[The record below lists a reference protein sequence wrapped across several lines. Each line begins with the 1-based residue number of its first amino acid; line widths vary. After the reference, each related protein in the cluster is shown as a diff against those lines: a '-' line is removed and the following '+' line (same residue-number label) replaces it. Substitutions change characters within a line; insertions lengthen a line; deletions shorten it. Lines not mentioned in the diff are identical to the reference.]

1 MTSSDQRLDEL
12 LGRWVRSLELH
23 LRYSALTDEAYWQ
36 VQPWPKHSRPA
47 RWIIE
52 HALASAKDLQRIV
65 QQRRQQ
71 GDEPFAGA
79 LELMGFVA
87 NLVGVQNIERFIPL
101 ADPERENREVAG
113 QTAST
118 LQPLGATSTQLRPS
132 VEATR
137 EMPAP
142 QAVHAELDD
151 PSARPALRRPSGD
164 TSTMAAPYRI
174 EDTRVDAAR
183 PAVPAPSPV
192 AAPTAPPA
200 ARPPAPAPPAGTPAG
215 VQPAAGP
222 YGASD
227 TGRHPAV
234 TDGQHAARTAA
245 SEAASESGRQP
256 AIAAETS
263 APPAAATD
271 ATADTGRNPAIGAET
286 RAPPAAATDATADT
300 GRHPAV
306 ASGKNAPRASTPAA
320 GSARTPAAKA
330 PPARAPASK
339 ATGEGRRAAPR
350 REPRGTRAVPD
361 AVAKIVI
368 ADAVRLRKWGREWHE
383 LAESISRMAG
393 RPNLTEVRRILR
405 VHKADIDED
414 AGHGDSGKHRR
425 R

>member
-36 VQPWPKHSRPA
+36 VQLWPKHSRPA

-71 GDEPFAGA
+71 GDEHFAGA

-118 LQPLGATSTQLRPS
+118 LKPLAATATQLHPS

-142 QAVHAELDD
+142 EAAHADLDD
-151 PSARPALRRPSGD
+151 PRARPALRRPSGD

-174 EDTRVDAAR
+174 EDTRVDAPR

-192 AAPTAPPA
+192 AAPMAPPA
-200 ARPPAPAPPAGTPAG
+200 SQPPAPAPAAPAATPAG

-222 YGASD
+222 YGTSD

-234 TDGQHAARTAA
+234 TAKQRAARTAV
-245 SEAASESGRQP
+245 SAATSESGRHP
-256 AIAAETS
+256 AIGAQKS
-263 APPAAATD
+263 APPAAASED
-271 ATADTGRNPAIGAET
+271 TAQTGP
-286 RAPPAAATDATADT
+286 
-300 GRHPAV
+300 HPAV
-306 ASGKNAPRASTPAA
+306 ASGKNAPRASSPAA
-320 GSARTPAAKA
+320 GSARAPAARA

-350 REPRGTRAVPD
+350 REPRGARAVPD

-414 AGHGDSGKHRR
+414 GGHGESGKHRR